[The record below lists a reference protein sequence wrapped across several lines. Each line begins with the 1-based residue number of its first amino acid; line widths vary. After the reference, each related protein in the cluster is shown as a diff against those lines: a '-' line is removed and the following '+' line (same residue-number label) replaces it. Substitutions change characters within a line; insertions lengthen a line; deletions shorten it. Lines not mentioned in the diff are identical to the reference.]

1 MSKKAT
7 SSRLTVVEFEQLR
20 TTKPVTNPEE
30 GEGRKERR
38 EGRKKKEEEG
48 KEKGMK
54 TP

>member
-7 SSRLTVVEFEQLR
+7 SSRLMVVEFEQLR
-20 TTKPVTNPEE
+20 TTKTVTNPEE